1 MKKYCSLFLLFALN
15 FYFSQQTEGL
25 RLIKEKYDLE
35 IQKVKNIYLDEVLK
49 VPLRKRAK
57 ITIKKDSD
65 ISSLELKREQEYQEE
80 IKKIQSVYP
89 ISDANITSF
98 KDSKV
103 AYQPNY
109 PGGMEAFKKEIIDH
123 FNINAINGKGKLQ
136 SIVIFIIEKDGS
148 IITAKGFG
156 ENQNFNKQAE
166 LAVLLIQKKWEPAI
180 RNGQPERAYMSV
192 PLTLNFD

>member
-1 MKKYCSLFLLFALN
+1 MKKYCSLFLLFTLN

-103 AYQPNY
+103 VYHPNY
-109 PGGMEAFKKEIIDH
+109 PDGMEAFKKEIIDH

>member
-1 MKKYCSLFLLFALN
+1 
-15 FYFSQQTEGL
+15 
-25 RLIKEKYDLE
+25 
-35 IQKVKNIYLDEVLK
+35 
-49 VPLRKRAK
+49 
-57 ITIKKDSD
+57 
-65 ISSLELKREQEYQEE
+65 
-80 IKKIQSVYP
+80 
-89 ISDANITSF
+89 
-98 KDSKV
+98 
-103 AYQPNY
+103 
-109 PGGMEAFKKEIIDH
+109 MEAFKKEIIDH